1 MKYRM
6 KLDGKLC
13 INCGA
18 CRIACMDEN
27 DLTPE
32 RYKQFSCH
40 GCTTRVARG
49 FTQPCVKICPFDA
62 ISIVEI
68 VE

>member
-1 MKYRM
+1 MRYKMKIN
-6 KLDGKLC
+6 GKLC

-32 RYKQFSCH
+32 GFKTFICH
-40 GCTTRVARG
+40 GCTARTARG
-49 FTQPCVKICPFDA
+49 FSEPCVKVCPFDA
-62 ISIVEI
+62 LTIEKIE
-68 VE
+68 